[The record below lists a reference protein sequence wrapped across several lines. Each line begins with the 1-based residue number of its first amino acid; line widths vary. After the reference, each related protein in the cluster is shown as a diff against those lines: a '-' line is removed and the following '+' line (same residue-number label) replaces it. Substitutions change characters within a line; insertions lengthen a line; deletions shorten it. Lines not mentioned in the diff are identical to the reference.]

1 MEKWLTLRDL
11 AEYLQVSKEKIY
23 HLARSRSIPAY
34 KIGSQWRFKRKEVD
48 KWIEENNKHG

>member
-1 MEKWLTLRDL
+1 MERWLTLKDL

-23 HLARSRSIPAY
+23 HLARGRNIPAY

>member
-48 KWIEENNKHG
+48 TWIEENNKHG